1 MATKICISFYACMH
15 ACMYACMIGESGNNE
30 SWIST
35 YFASMRT
42 TAQCTLLD
50 HNSKYEAL
58 LKCIKFNFFGA
69 ACRLWKIFTP
79 PTNICTTLSTIN
91 QLSLN

>member
-1 MATKICISFYACMH
+1 
-15 ACMYACMIGESGNNE
+15 MYVCMIGESGNNE

-42 TAQCTLLD
+42 TAQCTQLD

-58 LKCIKFNFFGA
+58 LKLIKFKFQSKYFW
-69 ACRLWKIFTP
+69 CRLQTMK
-79 PTNICTTLSTIN
+79 NIYTTH
-91 QLSLN
+91 